1 MSKKIKKLDMPV
13 KPKTHWDFVVEEMNW
28 LSGVI
33 AQERKTKKLT
43 CNKCAKMIKKHFTD
57 KEAALV
63 RAEKAHEQN
72 LRKIAATYSR
82 EIRTFWGNIQKVFE
96 FTVRKQVEAKQKQA
110 LGKKNRKLII
120 FRKRVKHMLNFF
132 LADQHLNFIVDKTE
146 KFSTMLAESM
156 GADNA
161 SSRKTTP
168 NVSDAEMDEN
178 DEYEPD
184 ENSDDDEGKLPQR
197 TL

>member
-1 MSKKIKKLDMPV
+1 MSKICFIL
-13 KPKTHWDFVVEEMNW
+13 F
-28 LSGVI
+28 
-33 AQERKTKKLT
+33 
-43 CNKCAKMIKKHFTD
+43 
-57 KEAALV
+57 LV
-63 RAEKAHEQN
+63 
-72 LRKIAATYSR
+72 
-82 EIRTFWGNIQKVFE
+82 
-96 FTVRKQVEAKQKQA
+96 
-110 LGKKNRKLII
+110 
-120 FRKRVKHMLNFF
+120 
-132 LADQHLNFIVDKTE
+132 DQHLNFIVDKTE

>member
-1 MSKKIKKLDMPV
+1 MSKKLNKIQIPP
-13 KPKTHWDFVVEEMNW
+13 KPKLHWDYVVEEMNW

-43 CNKCAKMIKKHFTD
+43 CHKCAKMIKKHFAD
-57 KEAALV
+57 KEAAKI
-63 RAEKAHEQN
+63 RAEKAQEQN

-82 EIRTFWGNIQKVFE
+82 EIRTFWGNVEKLYN
-96 FTVRKQVEAKQKQA
+96 FTVMKQIEQKRKQA
-110 LGKKNRKLII
+110 
-120 FRKRVKHMLNFF
+120 M
-132 LADQHLNFIVDKTE
+132 DQHLNFIVDKTE

-156 GADNA
+156 GNNAENA

-168 NVSDAEMDEN
+168 NVSDAEMDGEN

-184 ENSDDDEGKLPQR
+184 ENSDDDEGL
-197 TL
+197 